1 MLQAVFAS
9 SGTLIAMDWADRL
22 LNEDVLPLLIPIVA
36 IVVGCFVGGGVA
48 IVITILVIRHR
59 ERIALIERGI
69 HPDDVSDSVRDS

>member
-9 SGTLIAMDWADRL
+9 SGTLIAVDWADRL

-36 IVVGCFVGGGVA
+36 IVVGGVLGGA
-48 IVITILVIRHR
+48 IVITKLVIRHR

-69 HPDDVSDSVRDS
+69 HPDDVSGSIHDS

>member
-9 SGTLIAMDWADRL
+9 RGTLIAVDWADRL

-36 IVVGCFVGGGVA
+36 IVVGGVLGGA
-48 IVITILVIRHR
+48 IVITKLVIRHR

-69 HPDDVSDSVRDS
+69 HPDEVSDSIGES

>member
-9 SGTLIAMDWADRL
+9 SGTLIAVDWADRL

-36 IVVGCFVGGGVA
+36 IVVGGVLGGA
-48 IVITILVIRHR
+48 IVITKLVIRHR

-69 HPDDVSDSVRDS
+69 HPDEVSDSIGES

>member
-9 SGTLIAMDWADRL
+9 SGTLIAVDWADRL

-36 IVVGCFVGGGVA
+36 IVVGGVLGGA
-48 IVITILVIRHR
+48 IVITKLVIRHR

-69 HPDDVSDSVRDS
+69 HPDDVSDSIHAS

>member
-9 SGTLIAMDWADRL
+9 SGTLIAVDWADRL

-36 IVVGCFVGGGVA
+36 IVVGGVLGGA
-48 IVITILVIRHR
+48 IVITKLVIRHR

-69 HPDDVSDSVRDS
+69 HPDDVSDSIGESLR